1 MRAVLKLHPQSHSA
15 AVRHIEVEVARPQAG
30 GVLLRYV
37 VSGRIGDLALPA
49 VRAPA
54 RTDALWRHT
63 CFEAFIRPATGEAY
77 YEFNFA
83 PSTQWASYRFDSYR
97 HGGRAAGE
105 IDSPHITVERTP
117 ESFTLQ
123 TAPQWDASSEL
134 GSASLW
140 RVGLSAVIEE
150 AGGRKSYW
158 ALAHPPGKPDFHHA
172 DGFALE
178 LQ

>member
-1 MRAVLKLHPQSHSA
+1 MRAALKLHPHSHTA
-15 AVRHIEVEVARPQAG
+15 AVRHIDVEVARPQAG

-54 RTDALWRHT
+54 RTDELWRHT
-63 CFEAFIRPATGEAY
+63 CFEAFIRPATEKAY

-83 PSTQWASYRFDSYR
+83 PSTQWATYRFDSYR
-97 HGGRAAGE
+97 QGGRAVGE
-105 IDSPHITVERTP
+105 IDSPHIIVERTP

-134 GSASLW
+134 GRGAVW
-140 RVGLSAVIEE
+140 RVGLTAVLEE
-150 AGGRKSYW
+150 RGGHKS
-158 ALAHPPGKPDFHHA
+158 
-172 DGFALE
+172 
-178 LQ
+178 